1 MSDPAGFDEHMRAAM
16 AALDGAAYDE
26 AREHLRQA
34 DAAAATEAARAI
46 VRMRMAGMEILQG
59 RRDVDLN
66 VFRENVVRRHS
77 DRHVHIAT
85 YYLLITAID
94 GNDLATAERYLPAY
108 LETMRALNDRALTL
122 TSYDVLASMESLRG
136 NHVAALEYNNVAIAE
151 SGSYEGDGALAIRA
165 YVMHNAVYNCLAGNA
180 YAEALAHSQPALE
193 LAEQLGN
200 SNLLRQCLITVSFA
214 HLCSER
220 LDEAE
225 RLADRAAN
233 LATGTRM
240 ERYVH
245 YLRGEVA
252 RRRGDTAVAAAHFK
266 RLQAFYPD
274 IPGVTEMLLSMNV
287 APFLMP
293 E

>member
-1 MSDPAGFDEHMRAAM
+1 MTFEEHMRAAW
-16 AALDGAAYDE
+16 AALDRAAYDE
-26 AREHLRQA
+26 AREHLDHA
-34 DAAAATEAARAI
+34 EPAASTDAEHAL
-46 VRMRMAGMEILQG
+46 VSMRHAGMSILQG

-77 DRHVHIAT
+77 DRHVAVAT

-108 LETMRALNDRALTL
+108 LAAVRALNDPVTTL
-122 TSYDVLASMESLRG
+122 ASYDVMASMESLRG
-136 NHVAALEYNNVAIAE
+136 NHVAAREYNNVAMAE
-151 SGSYEGDGALAIRA
+151 TASYAGEDALALRA
-165 YVMHNAVYNCLAGNA
+165 FVTHNAVYNSLAANA
-180 YAEALAHSQPALE
+180 YAEALAHSGAALE
-193 LAEQLGN
+193 LAEELGN
-200 SNLLRQCLITVSFA
+200 PVLLRQCLVTVAFA

-220 LDEAE
+220 FDDAE
-225 RLADRAAN
+225 RLADRAAD
-233 LATGTRM
+233 LAAGTRL

-252 RRRGDTAVAAAHFK
+252 RRRGDTAIAAAHFK

-274 IPGVTEMLLSMNV
+274 IPGVSEMLLSMNV

>member
-1 MSDPAGFDEHMRAAM
+1 MSFDDAMRAAF
-16 AALDGAAYDE
+16 AALDRGSYDE
-26 AREHLRQA
+26 ARDHLRDA
-34 DAAAATEAARAI
+34 DAAATTDAEHAI
-46 VRMRMAGMEILQG
+46 VAMRIAGIGILQG

-66 VFRENVVRRHS
+66 VFRENVVRRYS
-77 DRHVHIAT
+77 ERHVHVAA

-94 GNDLATAERYLPAY
+94 GNDRSTAERYLPVY
-108 LETMRALNDRALTL
+108 LETARALDDPSLTL

-136 NHVAALEYNNVAIAE
+136 NHVAALEYNNVAMTE
-151 SGSYEGDGALAIRA
+151 SDRYAGHDAAAIRA
-165 YVMHNAVYNCLAGNA
+165 YVAHNAVYNCLAGNA
-180 YAEALAHSQPALE
+180 YAEALAHSGQALE

-200 SNLLRQCLITVSFA
+200 PLLLRQCLVTVSFA
-214 HLCSER
+214 HLCSES

-225 RLADRAAN
+225 RLADRAAE
-233 LATGTRM
+233 LAAGTRL

-252 RRRGDTAVAAAHFK
+252 RRRGDTVVAAAHFK

-274 IPGVTEMLLSMNV
+274 IPGVSEMLLSMNV

>member
-1 MSDPAGFDEHMRAAM
+1 MNVDDHTRAAS
-16 AALDGAAYDE
+16 AALDRAAYDE
-26 AREHLRQA
+26 AREHLRLA
-34 DAAAATEAARAI
+34 EAAAVSDADRAI
-46 VRMRMAGMEILQG
+46 VAMRIAAIAILQG

-66 VFRENVVRRHS
+66 VFRENVVRRFS
-77 DRHVHIAT
+77 DRHVYVAT

-108 LETMRALNDRALTL
+108 LEAVRALNDPALT
-122 TSYDVLASMESLRG
+122 TASYDVIASMESLRG
-136 NHVAALEYNNVAIAE
+136 NHVAALEYNNAAIAE
-151 SGSYEGDGALAIRA
+151 SASYAGDDALALRA
-165 YVMHNAVYNCLAGNA
+165 HVTHNAVYNSLAANA
-180 YAEALAHSQPALE
+180 YAEALAHSGLALE

-200 SNLLRQCLITVSFA
+200 SRLLGQCLVTVAFA
-214 HLCSER
+214 YLCSER
-220 LDEAE
+220 LDETE
-225 RLADRAAN
+225 RLADRAAE
-233 LATGTRM
+233 LTAGTRL

-252 RRRGDTAVAAAHFK
+252 RRRGDTAIATAHFK

-274 IPGVTEMLLSMNV
+274 IPGVSEMLLSMNV